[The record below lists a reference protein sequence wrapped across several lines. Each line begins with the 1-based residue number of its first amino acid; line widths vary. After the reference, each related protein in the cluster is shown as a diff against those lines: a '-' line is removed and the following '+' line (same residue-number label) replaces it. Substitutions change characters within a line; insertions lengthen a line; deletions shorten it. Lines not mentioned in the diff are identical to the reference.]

1 MFCSGILKT
10 KIVYMAFTIVLID
23 TFEVYMYTYSM
34 NLANYV
40 KIQYNEQSNTKSY
53 FKTATY

>member
-1 MFCSGILKT
+1 
-10 KIVYMAFTIVLID
+10 MAFTIVLID

-53 FKTATY
+53 FKTATYWVDGTWCTREA